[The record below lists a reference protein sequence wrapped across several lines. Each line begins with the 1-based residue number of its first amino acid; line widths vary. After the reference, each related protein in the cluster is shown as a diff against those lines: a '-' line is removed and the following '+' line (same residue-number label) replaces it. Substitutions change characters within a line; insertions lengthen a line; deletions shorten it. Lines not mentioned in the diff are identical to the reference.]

1 MQKSVA
7 VIDAQE
13 ELNVPQVELC
23 LSFCN
28 NLYGKRIQKGTDTL
42 YRYVI
47 AGSGGCTLTAST
59 KLQIDCTLT
68 WLQHEIKENKNQKI
82 NV

>member
-1 MQKSVA
+1 MAKES
-7 VIDAQE
+7 
-13 ELNVPQVELC
+13 
-23 LSFCN
+23 
-28 NLYGKRIQKGTDTL
+28 KKGTDTL